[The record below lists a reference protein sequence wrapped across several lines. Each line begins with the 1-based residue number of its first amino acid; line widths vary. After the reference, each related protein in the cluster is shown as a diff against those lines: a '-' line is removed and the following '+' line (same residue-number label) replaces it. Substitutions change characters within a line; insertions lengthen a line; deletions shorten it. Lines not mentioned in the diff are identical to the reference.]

1 MRSALA
7 ASLAAFPLLFACQPE
22 TAPTPAP
29 QAESHLEVAMP
40 DVAGTL
46 RTIDGP
52 RGPVTLEV
60 KNGTYVFQGDIVLT
74 EQQVDLLRGAG
85 GKQSA
90 AVTPNAAGLATLQ
103 TMWPFQTVYFA
114 INGTLPDQARV
125 TNAIA
130 HWQANTNLR
139 FVQRTTQPNFV
150 EFVRGSGCSSK
161 LGMVGGRQEIVLA
174 NNCTMGNVI
183 HEIGHAVGLLHE
195 HTRQDRDSFIRINW
209 GNILAGQSDNFQRY
223 DLSGINGFDSGGFDF
238 GSVMMYDSFA
248 HTANGQATITRL
260 DGTTFG
266 SQRNGLAAGDLQLVN
281 WMYGGLFAR
290 VESFIT
296 YQSPDWNLDETQ
308 QDFSV
313 TFWADRNM
321 TIPATLGTSIR
332 LEYSTT
338 EDRRSWG
345 QYQGATTYNYGA
357 TLQPGSH
364 SYYLGNWTTSYCRYG
379 AMGGEE
385 GDCTSL
391 WLRLRDGFG
400 YAVSQ

>member
-52 RGPVTLEV
+52 GGPVTLEV

-74 EQQVDLLRGAG
+74 EQQVELLRGAG

-90 AVTPNAAGLATLQ
+90 SVTPSRTALATLH
-103 TMWPFQTVYFA
+103 TMWPAQTVYFV
-114 INGTLPDQARV
+114 INGAVPNQARV

-150 EFVRGSGCSSK
+150 EFVRGTGCSSS
-161 LGMVGGRQEIVLA
+161 LGMVGGRQQIVMEDA
-174 NNCTMGNVI
+174 CSTGNII
-183 HEIGHAVGLLHE
+183 HEIGHAIGLMHE
-195 HTRQDRDSFIRINW
+195 QTRRDRDNSIIIHW
-209 GNILAGQSDNFQRY
+209 GNIQAGRSHNFERY
-223 DLSGINGFDSGGFDF
+223 DQRGINGFETGTFDF
-238 GSVMMYDSFA
+238 NSIMMYDSFA
-248 HTANGQATITRL
+248 FSSNGLATITRL
-260 DGTTFG
+260 DGSTFG
-266 SQRNGLAAGDLQLVN
+266 SQRNALAAGDLEIVN
-281 WMYGGLFAR
+281 WMYGGPYAR
-290 VESFIT
+290 VESVIT
-296 YQSPDWNLDETQ
+296 YQSEDWSVDNTQ
-308 QDFSV
+308 QDFFV

-321 TIPATLGTSIR
+321 TIPTTLGTAVR
-332 LEYSTT
+332 LEFSTT

-345 QYQGATTYNYGA
+345 QYQGATTYNYSP

-364 SYYLGNWTTSYCRYG
+364 NYYLGNWTTSYCRYG

-385 GDCTSL
+385 GDCSSL
-391 WLRLRDGFG
+391 WLRVRDGFG
-400 YAVSQ
+400 YAAN